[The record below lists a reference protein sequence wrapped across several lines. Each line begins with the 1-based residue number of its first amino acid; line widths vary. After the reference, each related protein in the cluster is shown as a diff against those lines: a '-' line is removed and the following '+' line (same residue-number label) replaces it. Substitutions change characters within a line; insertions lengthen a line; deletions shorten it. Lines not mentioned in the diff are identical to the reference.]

1 MSEEKIVDLEEL
13 AKICQEEKE
22 KGKKIVHCH
31 GCFDLLHPGHI
42 RHFKAAK
49 SFGDILIVTITQD
62 KFVRKGPGRPVFNE
76 QLRLESIASLEIV
89 DYVALNKWETAIET
103 LKLLKPSFYVKGKD
117 YSDRSGDVTGN
128 IYLEE
133 EAVKEGGGGEIKFT
147 DEISFSSSKIINKY
161 FTILSREAMDYI
173 NRMKK
178 EFSSEDIINIIK
190 KLKDLKV
197 LVIGDAILDE
207 YIFCKAMGKPEKAS
221 VVSSKYLYHETYAGG
236 SLVVA
241 NHVAGF
247 VDNVH
252 LITCLGKKNSRQEFI
267 AENLK
272 KNVNSKFFFR
282 NDTPTIIKRR
292 YLDDWNKA
300 KLFEVSDLNDDF
312 IDRDNENEIINYL
325 DELIPQIDMVL
336 IADFG
341 HGLITTDI
349 QKKIVEKAPF
359 CAVNAQTN
367 SANYG
372 FNLITK
378 YNNVDYISIDEK
390 ELRLPYRTKYGQ
402 LEPLI
407 EKLSNDTNCKK
418 INITLGK
425 SGTIYYQEGN
435 EYFVPVFSDNIVDT
449 VGAGDAVLSITSLLA
464 KQNVN
469 PDLIPFVGN
478 AAGALA
484 IKVMGNKES
493 IDAVDLFKFIN
504 YIMK

>member
-1 MSEEKIVDLEEL
+1 MSEEKIVDIKEL
-13 AKICQEEKE
+13 AKICKEEKE

-49 SFGDILIVTITQD
+49 NFGDILVVTITQD

-76 QLRLESIASLEIV
+76 HLRLESIASLEVV

-103 LKLLKPSFYVKGKD
+103 IKLLKPNFYVKGKD
-117 YSDRSGDVTGN
+117 YSDKSGDLTGN
-128 IYLEE
+128 IFLEE
-133 EAVKEGGGGEIKFT
+133 KAVKGGGGEIKFT
-147 DEISFSSSKIINKY
+147 DEITFSSSKIINKY
-161 FTILSREAMDYI
+161 FTILSAEAADYI
-173 NRMKK
+173 NRLKK
-178 EFSSEDIINIIK
+178 MFTSDDIINIIK
-190 KLKDLKV
+190 NLKDLKV

-221 VVSSKYLYHETYAGG
+221 VVSTKYLYHELYAGG

-252 LITCLGKKNSRQEFI
+252 VVTCLGKKDSKQDFI
-267 AENLK
+267 EENLK
-272 KNVNSKFFFR
+272 KNINSKFFFR
-282 NDTPTIIKRR
+282 KDTPTIIKRR

-300 KLFEVSDLNDDF
+300 KLFEVSEINDDF
-312 IDRDNENEIINYL
+312 IGQEIEKEIIGYL
-325 DELIPQIDMVL
+325 DKLIPKIDMVI

-341 HGLITTDI
+341 HGLITPYV
-349 QKKIVEKAPF
+349 QKKIVEGAPF

-378 YNNVDYISIDEK
+378 YKNVDYISIDEK

-407 EKLSNDTNCKK
+407 ERLSKDTLCKK

-425 SGTIYYQEGN
+425 SGTIYYQEGS

-449 VGAGDAVLSITSLLA
+449 LGAGDAVLSITSLLA
-464 KQNVN
+464 KKDVN
-469 PDLIPFVGN
+469 PELIPFVGN

-484 IKVMGNKES
+484 IKIMGNKES
-493 IDAVDLFKFIN
+493 IDIVDLLKFIN